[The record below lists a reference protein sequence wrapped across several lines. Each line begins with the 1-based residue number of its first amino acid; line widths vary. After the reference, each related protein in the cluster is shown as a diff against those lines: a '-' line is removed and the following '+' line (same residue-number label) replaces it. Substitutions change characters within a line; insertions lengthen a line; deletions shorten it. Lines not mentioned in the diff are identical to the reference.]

1 MCNVP
6 KWAFHCKGEI
16 RRPAQPFGARPPCA
30 ATILQSTLEG
40 LNFLMRSESAQTLI
54 FAHIHIT
61 SMKQSTAVL
70 RDLEIIKIRE
80 LRRIFGCS
88 FRCNAGRIV
97 CYVTGITT
105 ETTAKKTSK
114 ACILIF
120 SKSLSLGNSNIFN
133 SGPASK

>member
-1 MCNVP
+1 MTGPSWN
-6 KWAFHCKGEI
+6 
-16 RRPAQPFGARPPCA
+16 
-30 ATILQSTLEG
+30 
-40 LNFLMRSESAQTLI
+40 I
-54 FAHIHIT
+54 FA
-61 SMKQSTAVL
+61 SMLYFKSAHKISAL

-97 CYVTGITT
+97 HYVTGITT

-120 SKSLSLGNSNIFN
+120 SKSLTARPLHKD
-133 SGPASK
+133 AA

>member
-1 MCNVP
+1 MISVVLV
-6 KWAFHCKGEI
+6 
-16 RRPAQPFGARPPCA
+16 
-30 ATILQSTLEG
+30 IL
-40 LNFLMRSESAQTLI
+40 F
-54 FAHIHIT
+54 
-61 SMKQSTAVL
+61 VL

-97 CYVTGITT
+97 SYVTGITT

-120 SKSLSLGNSNIFN
+120 SKSLTGHKPINRKTKPI
-133 SGPASK
+133 PM